1 MTLAIDIGNSYTKL
15 GIFNNNTLI
24 FKDII
29 HKDEK
34 RGLGN
39 IAETYDIRKVVVS
52 TVGREDLAEK
62 EAVVRGIEVVRISRD
77 MKLPFENRYMTPETL
92 GLDRIAAMAGACGK
106 HVDCKNFLVMDL
118 GTCNTYD
125 IILNGKFIGGNIA
138 PGLEMRLRAMHE
150 FTAKLP
156 KVEVGEAI
164 GIKEIMG
171 RNTREAIGCGAL
183 RGMIDEMNACIER
196 FKNTSP
202 TGKIIMTGGY
212 GEMVYKMVDKTVE
225 YDPYLVLWGLKAV
238 CENSTER

>member
-15 GIFNNNTLI
+15 GIFDNNSLI

-29 HKDEK
+29 HKNEQ
-34 RGLGN
+34 RGLGRV
-39 IAETYDIRKVVVS
+39 AETYDIEKVVVS

-62 EAVVRGIEVVRISRD
+62 EAVERGIEVVRISRN

-106 HVDCKNFLVMDL
+106 HIGCKDFLVMDL

-125 IILNGKFIGGNIA
+125 IILDGIFIGGNIA

-164 GIKEIMG
+164 EIKETVG
-171 RNTREAIGCGAL
+171 RSTREAIGCGAL
-183 RGMIDEMNACIER
+183 RGMIDEMNAYIER
-196 FKNTSP
+196 FKETSP

-212 GEMVYKMVDKTVE
+212 GEMVYEMVDETVE
-225 YDPYLVLWGLKAV
+225 YDPYLVLWGLKTV
-238 CENSTER
+238 CENSTKR